1 MKKKKS
7 YVMMFVILCL
17 FSSSCGSIGG
27 KHADNAKVH
36 NVRYV
41 SDEPMIAT
49 MSDEETERLRYI
61 LKEEDGWLDAEP
73 CVCTKEGGLR
83 LECNARWCIL

>member
-17 FSSSCGSIGG
+17 FISSCGSIGG

-49 MSDEETERLRYI
+49 MSDEEKEYF
-61 LKEEDGWLDAEP
+61 LKYNLS
-73 CVCTKEGGLR
+73 VSLS
-83 LECNARWCIL
+83 NF